1 MTTESNSLRYP
12 RENQSERITFYITPS
27 FRERVTAAILGS
39 EMTQADW
46 CRHALEEAVKRF
58 ERGASED
65 APVSAVGAPGT
76 SEQGEIARLTTALT
90 VTQGGLATAQ
100 ATIEGQE
107 RLIAQQRERQGMSD
121 ALNQEISK
129 RLETALDGMNRLTLA
144 LPAAGE
150 SSASKGFKLA
160 FLAAMTLI

>member
-1 MTTESNSLRYP
+1 MTTEGGSLRYP

-46 CRHALEEAVKRF
+46 LRLALEEKVERA
-58 ERGASED
+58 ERGLTED
-65 APVSAVGAPGT
+65 ELVPISVSPDSA
-76 SEQGEIARLTTALT
+76 EQREVARLT
-90 VTQGGLATAQ
+90 GELAAAR

-121 ALNQEISK
+121 AHNQEQAKS
-129 RLETALDGMNRLTLA
+129 LETALDAMSRLTRA

-150 SSASKGFKLA
+150 SGGGRGIKWRFWQRD
-160 FLAAMTLI
+160 